1 MVIIMKSNQF
11 DRQIKKGL
19 QEQAEYFKQSA
30 DTDKGLEN
38 ILDRLQA
45 EKMTKNKEENKEDLK
60 MKHFNMKKAVIAAAV
75 AVMAI
80 GCVAAASGRVTGI
93 LSGSSSIPD
102 YRSYSDLSKAESKTG
117 VTTNAPEE
125 FSNGFR
131 FYGINI
137 VDMSYQDETNATVD
151 SFKALSVRYKNGS
164 DCITYD
170 VHPRPMLNTSADSYT
185 DVFEEDGIT
194 YYYNEMHN
202 KWVTP
207 DYEPTEEEK
216 AQVEAGTL
224 NIGYGASEIS
234 YSDSKEIN
242 WEVNGQERELFCM
255 DIDISKEELLK
266 MALEIK

>member
-1 MVIIMKSNQF
+1 MKNNKL
-11 DRQIKKGL
+11 DNKIKKGL
-19 QEQAEYFKQSA
+19 QEQAEYFEQAA
-30 DTDKGLEN
+30 DTGSGLDN
-38 ILDRLQA
+38 VLTRLQ
-45 EKMTKNKEENKEDLK
+45 EETNKKEKEENKEDFN

-75 AVMAI
+75 AVMTI

-93 LSGSSSIPD
+93 RSGSSSIPD
-102 YRSYSDLSKAESKTG
+102 YRSYSDLSKAEAQTS

-137 VDMSYQDETNATVD
+137 KDMSYQDETNATVD

-170 VHPRPMLNTSADSYT
+170 VYPRPMLNTSADSYT

-194 YYYNEMHN
+194 YYYNEMHS

-234 YSDSKEIN
+234 YSDSKEIS
-242 WEVNGQERELFCM
+242 WEVNGQEHGLFCM

-266 MALEIK
+266 MALEIR